1 MNNAIS
7 QTAFLPP
14 PISWRRKMSTIT
26 QKSIMKYVIKKK
38 ITKNDQRIS
47 PSVLVNR
54 TINGLLV
61 GSVPVLAWRTGA

>member
-1 MNNAIS
+1 
-7 QTAFLPP
+7 
-14 PISWRRKMSTIT
+14 
-26 QKSIMKYVIKKK
+26 MKYVIKKK

-61 GSVPVLAWRTGA
+61 GSVPVLAWHTGA